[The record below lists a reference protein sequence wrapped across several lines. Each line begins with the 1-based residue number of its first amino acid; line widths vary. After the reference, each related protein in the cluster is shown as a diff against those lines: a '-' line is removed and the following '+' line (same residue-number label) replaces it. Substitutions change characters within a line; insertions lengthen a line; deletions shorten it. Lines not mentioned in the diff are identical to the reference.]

1 MLFQYKQEDLV
12 ILYDDLKKTHFLAS
26 HLSENEIKKKRNRAG
41 CVSKKNRKKYMRY
54 CLTNLSI
61 RVSPLSFITLITYI
75 PVASED
81 TLTMI
86 FPFADAAVCW
96 MTVFP

>member
-26 HLSENEIKKKRNRAG
+26 HLSENGDKKETQPGWLRFRKDG
-41 CVSKKNRKKYMRY
+41 KKYMCY

-61 RVSPLSFITLITYI
+61 RLSPLSFITLITYI
-75 PVASED
+75 PVASE
-81 TLTMI
+81 
-86 FPFADAAVCW
+86 
-96 MTVFP
+96 